1 MDIPDPLDV
10 HPEGKKDY
18 KLCHCRSH
26 DCGAKTWKRTADGA
40 IRKGRWYHKGTVSK
54 HNKEDAA
61 LIEDKTLPPAH
72 TAVAPVPVVVEY
84 RPPKALEVVENEG
97 RGFGAARRRLVF
109 LACTLV
115 AWLHL
120 ICGLSRDASNRV
132 LKVLGIIIAMVA
144 AADNDQNIPKDVR
157 TAVAHLSIEPV
168 INRSICC
175 PTCFRA
181 YSLESLPKICFAR
194 KTSGSDP
201 CNTPLWIERQT
212 RAGRKV
218 VPRRL
223 YSTQNFHSWLSHFLS
238 RPGMEELL
246 RKSLLHRPNPNK
258 MTSIWDSPAW
268 QSLGT
273 YTSGPNNLVFTWYI
287 DWFNPFMNKIAGKTS
302 VLRGYDRKNAYF
314 AGITPPPKEPTVTT
328 ITALN
333 DPIMNQFEEMW
344 HGKMVP
350 THEHPEGDFYRA
362 AIIPAIGDLMALK
375 KALGFAGHR
384 SHNFCSY
391 CKLQRSEIDRLDYT
405 NWEPRQGAEVLYWS
419 KAWLVAETDKARK
432 GIFREHGCRWSSD
445 KKLTYRDPVKHTVL
459 GPMHNVL
466 EGILQHHCRLKW
478 GIGSDAKARS
488 ATVFDEGSS
497 SDSDVEMMDADEDNV
512 EAELEDLH
520 RDSAIEGDAPNSLI
534 RYSSFLFIPPSDD
547 NAMELPTEEEEE
559 DFEED
564 DDEYEREKPSQK
576 VFDSEAM
583 AFIHTC
589 LAAVMIPS
597 WMDRPP
603 VNLGEKAHGKLKAD
617 NWFVLFTV
625 LFPMFIP
632 ELWHHPSSSQKDRK
646 LLANFHDLV
655 GSTNIIC
662 SLEVTPSDPPQY
674 TEYYLRYLQSSKSLF
689 PGLTTR
695 PNHHYAIHNGEQMRW
710 WGPLMK
716 LSEFMYESHNG
727 SLQKIKTNNHMW
739 ELDLT
744 MLRQMCRRGRLLAAI
759 SDSSKTADSKSP
771 VVEAMRILSPED
783 QVSATSKTLEQP
795 SPGKETAYNGV
806 GTILDVT
813 IYEMILGYWNRNHSP
828 PYIRAGDLT
837 FDLLDAGVKVLP
849 SRAVQRTDF
858 KHNTRLFG
866 AFGRHQANSSI
877 SFYNPFTGGKD
888 FGYIESVWTMALEGQ
903 IRTFVVVQPH
913 TAVSPADNAKAPY
926 VACPGFKCFLCYTKP
941 AHPRPGLIVELRH
954 IISHVACFE
963 RPAGTYGI
971 EQEITV
977 FNDSVGR
984 NRD

>member
-1 MDIPDPLDV
+1 MTRPDPLDV

-18 KLCHCRSH
+18 KLCFCRSH
-26 DCGAKTWKRTADGA
+26 DCGAKTWRRTADGA
-40 IRKGRWYHKGTVSK
+40 VRMGKWYTKSTVSK
-54 HNKEDAA
+54 HQKEDEARVK
-61 LIEDKTLPPAH
+61 DGRLPPAH
-72 TAVAPVPVVVEY
+72 TAAAETPPVPMVVNY
-84 RPPKALEVVENEG
+84 NPPRALEVVKNQD
-97 RGFGAARRRLVF
+97 RGLAAARRRLAF

-115 AWLHL
+115 AWLHI
-120 ICGLSRDASNRV
+120 ICGLSRDASSRV
-132 LKVLGIIIAMVA
+132 LKVLGLIIGMITAPG
-144 AADNDQNIPKDVR
+144 DDYHIPQDVR

-168 INRSICC
+168 ITRSICC

-181 YSLESLPKICFAR
+181 YSLESLPQTCFAR

-201 CNTPLWIERQT
+201 CNTPLWVERQT

-246 RKSLLHRPNPNK
+246 RKSHLHRPNPNK

-273 YTSGPNNLVFTWYI
+273 FTSGRNNLVFSWYI
-287 DWFNPFMNKIAGKTS
+287 DWFNPFMNKIAGKS
-302 VLRGYDRKNAYF
+302 ASCGAIIAVCLNLPYEMWHLPENAFF
-314 AGITPPPKEPTVTT
+314 AGMTPPPKEPTVTT
-328 ITALN
+328 INALN
-333 DPIMNQFEEMW
+333 DPIMAQFEEMW

-375 KALGFAGHR
+375 KALGCAGHR

-391 CKLQRSEIDRLDYT
+391 CKLKRSEIDRLDYE

-419 KAWLVAETDKARK
+419 KAWLVAGTDKARK
-432 GIFREHGCRWSSD
+432 EIFREHGCRWSSD
-445 KKLTYRDPVKHTVL
+445 KTLTYRDPVKHTVL
-459 GPMHNVL
+459 GPMHNIL

-478 GIGSDAKARS
+478 GIGSDAKAH
-488 ATVFDEGSS
+488 
-497 SDSDVEMMDADEDNV
+497 EDTI

-520 RDSAIEGDAPNSLI
+520 WDSATQGDAPGSLI
-534 RYSSFLFIPPSDD
+534 RYSSFLFAPPSDD

-559 DFEED
+559 EDFDD
-564 DDEYEREKPSQK
+564 DDEYERETPSQK
-576 VFDSEAM
+576 VFDNEAM
-583 AFIHTC
+583 AFIHAC

-632 ELWHHPSSSQKDRK
+632 ELWHHPSSSQKDLK

-655 GSTNIIC
+655 GATNTLC
-662 SLEVTPSDPPQY
+662 ALEMTPADPPQY
-674 TEYYLRYLQSSKSLF
+674 TRYYLRYLQSSQSLF

-716 LSEFMYESHNG
+716 LSEFMYESHDG

-759 SDSSKTADSKSP
+759 SDSAKTPDSKSP
-771 VVEAMRILSPED
+771 VVEAMRVLSPGN
-783 QVSATSKTLEQP
+783 QVSATSETLKQV
-795 SPGKETAYNGV
+795 SPGEEPAYNGL
-806 GTILDVT
+806 GDILDAT
-813 IYEMILGYWNRNHSP
+813 IYEMILGYWNRNYAP
-828 PYIRAGDLT
+828 PYIRAADLT
-837 FDLLDAGVKVLP
+837 FDLLNAGVKVLP
-849 SRAVQRTDF
+849 SRAVERTEF

-866 AFGRHQANSSI
+866 AFGKHQANSSI

-888 FGYIESVWTMALEGQ
+888 FGYIESVWNMALEGQ

-926 VACPGFKCFLCYTKP
+926 AACPGFKCFLCYTNP
-941 AHPRPGLIVELRH
+941 APPRPGLIVELRH

-971 EQEITV
+971 EEEITI
-977 FNDSVGR
+977 FNDS
-984 NRD
+984 